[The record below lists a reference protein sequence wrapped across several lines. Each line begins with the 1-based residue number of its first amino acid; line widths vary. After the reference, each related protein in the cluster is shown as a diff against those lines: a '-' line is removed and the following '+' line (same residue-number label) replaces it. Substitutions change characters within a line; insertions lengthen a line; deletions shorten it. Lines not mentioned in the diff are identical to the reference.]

1 MKFFSSLNPTLTIC
15 SVLLLSI
22 AILVIYSS
30 SRELAL
36 FQLIFALLG
45 IAAYLFISG
54 FDYRL
59 LRSITVLLYFAVLAL
74 LVVVA
79 ILDFETRGSV
89 RWIPLGVINLQ
100 PSEFVKPI
108 LILLLADFWF
118 KNLPS
123 WSNIAKSFL
132 WTVPPAVLI
141 FNQPD
146 LGSMLTLLAIWMGML
161 FAAKVSFKKIALLF
175 FVIILVI
182 PVGWFSLRD
191 YQKQRLTGFLD
202 PHSDPLGR
210 GYNVIQST
218 IAVGSGEIFGRGLG
232 RGTQSRLQFLPEF
245 RTDFIFASIAEEMGF
260 VGSLLILAIYLV
272 LIIYCLK
279 VAEIA
284 FDAFGFL
291 LVIGGVSMLCF
302 QVVVNIGMNIG
313 LVPITGITLPL
324 ISYGGN
330 SLIATMIVLGLIA
343 SVARYKRKIDSQSY
357 SE

>member
-30 SRELAL
+30 SKELAL
-36 FQLIFALLG
+36 FQLIFAFLG
-45 IAAYLFISG
+45 ITAYFFISR
-54 FDYRL
+54 FDYR
-59 LRSITVLLYFAVLAL
+59 SIKNLTVLLYFAVVAL
-74 LVVVA
+74 LIVAA
-79 ILDFETRGSV
+79 ILGFETRGSV

-100 PSEFVKPI
+100 PSEIAKPI
-108 LILLLADFWF
+108 LILLLADFWS

-123 WSNIAKSFL
+123 WSNIGRSLF
-132 WTVPPAVLI
+132 WTIPPAVLI

-146 LGSMLTLLAIWMGML
+146 LGSTLTLFAIWLGML
-161 FAAKVSFKKIALLF
+161 FAAKVSFKKVALLV

-182 PVGWFSLRD
+182 PIGWFSLRD
-191 YQKQRLTGFLD
+191 YQKQRLSGFLD

-260 VGSLLILAIYLV
+260 VGSLLILALYLI

-279 VAEIA
+279 VAETA

-302 QVVVNIGMNIG
+302 QIVVNIGMNIG

-330 SLIATMIVLGLIA
+330 SLIATMIALGLIA